1 MAEMTREECLAVF
14 EKYDRAALSFHN
26 ANPKAFSENSVTYA
40 KALLKTNEKKGKS
53 YETVE

>member
-1 MAEMTREECLAVF
+1 MADMTREDCMKVF

-40 KALLKTNEKKGKS
+40 KALLKTNEKKEDNNGNQ
-53 YETVE
+53 Y